1 MTYGEVR
8 GWEALSLSKPNLRVY
23 ELNGVA

>member
-1 MTYGEVR
+1 VTG
-8 GWEALSLSKPNLRVY
+8 EALSLSKPNLRVH